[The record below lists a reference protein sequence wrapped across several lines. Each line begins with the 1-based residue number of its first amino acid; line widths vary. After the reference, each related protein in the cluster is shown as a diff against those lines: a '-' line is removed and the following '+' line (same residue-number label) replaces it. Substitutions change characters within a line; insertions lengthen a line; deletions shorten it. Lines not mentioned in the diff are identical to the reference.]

1 MLYPIYFI
9 ILCVYM
15 IDLLDLIKYH
25 CRPIEN
31 MHINEI
37 NNMIIKNNTKENF
50 YVMKKE
56 TIFM

>member
-1 MLYPIYFI
+1 
-9 ILCVYM
+9 M